1 MQSKLL
7 TKVIKIARL
16 LIYQIYLFT
25 SFYII
30 MKKRVRA
37 KFLPHED
44 RQLKALVA
52 EFGEDQWRKVASR
65 MPNRNVRQ
73 CRERWKHYICSDSSK
88 IPWNKQEDEILLKMV
103 NEYGFKWTKIAKC
116 LPGRTDIQVKS
127 RWYQVFDECSE
138 SNLKRERCT
147 DNTPKSTENCLNDT
161 TKPKNQNEIMNLC
174 TFSESA
180 ESEISSFCDQID
192 FRFGDIKNTFT
203 FSISSIDYLHL

>member
-1 MQSKLL
+1 
-7 TKVIKIARL
+7 
-16 LIYQIYLFT
+16 
-25 SFYII
+25 

-88 IPWNKQEDEILLKMV
+88 IPWNKQEDDILLKMV

-138 SNLKRERCT
+138 TNIKREKT
-147 DNTPKSTENCLNDT
+147 LENQINNRNDCIN
-161 TKPKNQNEIMNLC
+161 NQNKKTNDNELMNLC
-174 TFSESA
+174 IFSESA
-180 ESEISSFCDQID
+180 ESEISNFCDQID
-192 FRFGDIKNTFT
+192 FRFGDIKNSYT
-203 FSISSIDYLHL
+203 FSISNFDYLHL